1 MTQSRFLVR
10 RFAPLFATALLL
22 GSSGLHAQDAAVV
35 NANTVTVKVDNAQ
48 VRVLEAVLPPG
59 AQEKPH
65 SHPASVFYVIEGG
78 RVRNHLP
85 DGKTDEAE
93 LVAGQTTYRDA
104 TTHWAEN
111 VGTTTIRLIIVELKE
126 HP

>member
-1 MTQSRFLVR
+1 MLHSRFLVR
-10 RFAPLFATALLL
+10 RPVLLVAAACLL
-22 GSSGLHAQDAAVV
+22 GMGPVNAQDAALV
-35 NANTVTVKVDNAQ
+35 NANTVTVKIDNAQ

-65 SHPASVFYVIEGG
+65 SHPASVFHVIDGG
-78 RVRNHLP
+78 KVRNHLP
-85 DGKTDEAE
+85 DGKVVEAE
-93 LVAGQTTYRDA
+93 LVAGQSTFRDA

>member
-1 MTQSRFLVR
+1 MTHSRFLVR
-10 RFAPLFATALLL
+10 RSALLFAAAWLL
-22 GSSGLHAQDAAVV
+22 GSAPSHAQDAAVV
-35 NANTVTVKVDNAQ
+35 NANTVTVKLDNAQ

-65 SHPASVFYVIEGG
+65 SHPATVFYVIEGG
-78 RVRNHLP
+78 QVRNHLP
-85 DGKTDEAE
+85 DGKVAEAE

-111 VGTTTIRLIIVELKE
+111 IGATTIRLIIVELKE

>member
-1 MTQSRFLVR
+1 MSGSMSRLRSAAVI
-10 RFAPLFATALLL
+10 ATVALLF
-22 GSSGLHAQDAAVV
+22 GPSATRAQDAAVV

-48 VRVLEAVLPPG
+48 VRVLQAVLPPG

-78 RVRNHLP
+78 KVRNHLA
-85 DGKTDEAE
+85 DGKVAETE

>member
-1 MTQSRFLVR
+1 MSASISRMGLV
-10 RFAPLFATALLL
+10 AMVAAAALLL
-22 GSSGLHAQDAAVV
+22 GSGEIRAQDAAVV
-35 NANTVTVKVDNAQ
+35 NASTVTVKVDNAQ
-48 VRVLEAVLPPG
+48 VRVLEALLPPG

-78 RVRNHLP
+78 KVRNHLP
-85 DGKTDEAE
+85 DGKVVEAE
-93 LVAGQTTYRDA
+93 LVPGQTTYRDA

-111 VGTTTIRLIIVELKE
+111 IGTTTIRLIIVELKE

>member
-1 MTQSRFLVR
+1 MSGSMSRLRSAAVI
-10 RFAPLFATALLL
+10 ATVALLF
-22 GSSGLHAQDAAVV
+22 GPSATRAQDAAVV

-48 VRVLEAVLPPG
+48 VRVLQAVLPPG

-78 RVRNHLP
+78 KVRNHLA
-85 DGKTDEAE
+85 DGKVVETE